1 MFSPFMVNGVM
12 VIRAELIIFL
22 LHVRMHH
29 TSWDHWLI
37 GGWGSPGTAE
47 AEGEGYTDELSN
59 LEYDTV

>member
-1 MFSPFMVNGVM
+1 MA
-12 VIRAELIIFL
+12 IRAELIIFL
-22 LHVRMHH
+22 IIHVRMHH
-29 TSWDHWLI
+29 TSWNHWLI